1 MSQSACICTLHY
13 VISSIHHVY
22 ALQDIVSNKSPL
34 VPIRC
39 DMSKEGINPSIP
51 SNLHVIGTG
60 IKVGSQTWWLEL
72 MIPALDFQA
81 KTKILVN
88 KNI

>member
-1 MSQSACICTLHY
+1 MSQSAYICTLHY

-22 ALQDIVSNKSPL
+22 TLQDIGSLSPL

-51 SNLHVIGTG
+51 SNLYVIGIG